1 MIGFHRNYPCNTRE
15 DKMGE
20 SEHAQ
25 KYESAVKNLL
35 DAVDRV
41 ADELIAGRTDWYGKD
56 AVKVVLVD
64 YLEGMLSDNHHDDPG
79 WYADIVEYTLPEKP
93 ENLT

>member
-1 MIGFHRNYPCNTRE
+1 
-15 DKMGE
+15 MGTTHPTQRRGKVAE

-25 KYESAVKNLL
+25 KYESAVRNLL

-41 ADELIAGRTDWYGKD
+41 ADELIAGRTNWYEND
-56 AVKVVLVD
+56 AVKVVLLD
-64 YLEGMLSDNHHDDPG
+64 YLEGMLSDNHHDDPS
-79 WYADIVEYTLPEKP
+79 WYADIVEYTLSEKP

>member
-1 MIGFHRNYPCNTRE
+1 MKTIHATQRR

-41 ADELIAGRTDWYGKD
+41 ADELIAGRANWYRKD
-56 AVKVVLVD
+56 AVKVVLLD
-64 YLEGMLSDNHHDDPG
+64 YLEGMLSDNHHDDPS
-79 WYADIVEYTLPEKP
+79 WYADIVEYTLAEKP

>member
-1 MIGFHRNYPCNTRE
+1 MA
-15 DKMGE
+15 K

-56 AVKVVLVD
+56 AVKVVLLD

-79 WYADIVEYTLPEKP
+79 WYAEIVEYTLTEKP
-93 ENLT
+93 

>member
-1 MIGFHRNYPCNTRE
+1 MA
-15 DKMGE
+15 K

-41 ADELIAGRTDWYGKD
+41 ADELISGRKDWYGKN
-56 AVKVVLVD
+56 AVKVVLLD

-79 WYADIVEYTLPEKP
+79 WYAEIVEYTLAEKP

>member
-1 MIGFHRNYPCNTRE
+1 MA
-15 DKMGE
+15 E

-35 DAVDRV
+35 DAVDHV
-41 ADELIAGRTDWYGKD
+41 AGELISGRTDWYGKD
-56 AVKVVLVD
+56 AVKVVLLD

-79 WYADIVEYTLPEKP
+79 WYAEIVEYTLAEKP
-93 ENLT
+93 EDFT

>member
-1 MIGFHRNYPCNTRE
+1 MT
-15 DKMGE
+15 K
-20 SEHAQ
+20 SENAQ

-41 ADELIAGRTDWYGKD
+41 ADELISGRTDWYGKD
-56 AVKVVLVD
+56 AVKVVLLD

-79 WYADIVEYTLPEKP
+79 WYAEIVEYTLAEKP

>member
-1 MIGFHRNYPCNTRE
+1 MAKSKQT
-15 DKMGE
+15 
-20 SEHAQ
+20 Q
-25 KYESAVKNLL
+25 KHESAVKNLL

-56 AVKVVLVD
+56 AVKVVLLD

-79 WYADIVEYTLPEKP
+79 WYAEIVEYTLAEKP